1 MDWGHFGNWSGRRLC
16 GFALTL
22 CYSRMRYIEFTQ
34 SQDIHHLLARM
45 VHSFRYF
52 GGVSETVLTDQVK
65 TVLLDQKRRRV
76 ALQPEVSAIRR
87 LLRLRAP
94 RLPPLP
100 AGDQGQD

>member
-1 MDWGHFGNWSGRRLC
+1 MDWGHLGNWGGRRLY

-34 SQDIHHLLARM
+34 RQDIHHLLAAR
-45 VHSFRYF
+45 VHGFRYF
-52 GGVSETVLTDQVK
+52 GGVTESLLTDRMK
-65 TVLLDQKRRRV
+65 TVLLDQKGRRV
-76 ALQPEVSAIRR
+76 TLQSEVPPVRR

-100 AGDQGQD
+100 AGNQRQN